1 MSESAILTKGAVALV
16 TGASAG
22 IGRAVARALSTR
34 GVRVICAARRIE
46 RLRALVGELEAPAL
60 AFEFDIAD
68 GEAADELLSR
78 LPEDWRAIDILIN
91 NAGHDLGGRRAFHKQ
106 AGEDMAATIQT
117 NVTGLMRTTLAI
129 LPGMRERGRGHIV
142 NMGSSSGLE
151 WTANHSVYVASK
163 FAVHGFTNS
172 LRQELQGSGV
182 RLTEI
187 LPGLVRTEFA
197 AARWRGDE
205 ERAEKF
211 YDKFDAALS
220 PEDVADAVMYT
231 LETPAH
237 VSICDLVLR
246 PA

>member
-1 MSESAILTKGAVALV
+1 MTEKPILTEGAVALV

-22 IGRAVARALSTR
+22 IGQSVARALSAR
-34 GVRVICAARRIE
+34 GVRVICAARRLE
-46 RLRALVGELEAPAL
+46 RLRALADDLPAPAL
-60 AFEFDIAD
+60 AFELDIAD
-68 GEAADELLSR
+68 GGQVDDLLLR
-78 LPEDWRAIDILIN
+78 LPEEWRVIDILIN
-91 NAGHDLGGRRAFHKQ
+91 NAGHDLGGRQVFQKRKA
-106 AGEDMAATIQT
+106 DDVAATIQT

-151 WTANHSVYVASK
+151 WTARHSVYVASK

-187 LPGLVRTEFA
+187 LPGLVRSEFA

-205 ERAEKF
+205 ERAAQF

-220 PEDVADAVMYT
+220 PEDVADAVLYA
-231 LETPAH
+231 LDTPAH
-237 VSICDLVLR
+237 VNICDLVLR